1 MSERKMLQ
9 LHVSPIKSALEKIST
24 DIKVCLSKKNCS
36 SEQLLKFHK
45 KYNSLSIN
53 FHQILDELLPLC

>member
-1 MSERKMLQ
+1 MSGCKMLQ
-9 LHVSPIKSALEKIST
+9 LHVSPIKSALEKVST
-24 DIKVCLSKKNCS
+24 DIKLCLSKDKCS
-36 SEQLLKFHK
+36 KEQLLKFHK